1 MRISLQFLILTLAFF
16 GNSKKSKAKT
26 EGDLI
31 HRKDQKRRA
40 PNMKMKKANG
50 TSKGNH
56 TAERELGTD
65 YQDDYVSNL
74 DLNLDLDLDTV
85 DGKEKFLKKTWD
97 ELIEDVERLAER
109 EKWGLKRQPGPLES
123 NFTNDGS
130 FDRWLS
136 TAVESE
142 QDPESEEDWN
152 VLVNF
157 VQGKDSANKKVS
169 SGKAVK
175 GKNMTKEQLRDKEFE
190 RQRFFFDP
198 KYKREGIKWVQTTKE
213 TERNSFSY
221 KMYHGFREAIQ
232 TILPKKKAQDSPQ
245 QAPTLW
251 WPHPNRIE
259 KVNKVDQILHNSLRR
274 NLKRVKRISMKESTV
289 PRNEHVGVDYQDISI
304 NCDPNRR

>member
-31 HRKDQKRRA
+31 HRKDQKGRA

-65 YQDDYVSNL
+65 YQDDYVFNL

-169 SGKAVK
+169 SGKTVK

-198 KYKREGIKWVQTTKE
+198 KTLILTDDMQYVCSNFNLILSLKQQVSILNVIIMGEDVLTYGRSVDGVYFLTRNREE
-213 TERNSFSY
+213 PRSYNSY
-221 KMYHGFREAIQ
+221 EQ
-232 TILPKKKAQDSPQ
+232 
-245 QAPTLW
+245 
-251 WPHPNRIE
+251 RIE
-259 KVNKVDQILHNSLRR
+259 N
-274 NLKRVKRISMKESTV
+274 
-289 PRNEHVGVDYQDISI
+289 
-304 NCDPNRR
+304 